1 LGRLAGAEIRR
12 FWRQDLTGLCLLI
25 LLGIVLRS
33 VLFQNIRGAVVVSL
47 LVEPLTVPIM
57 LVLRRAF
64 REVRLDHGLALRPV
78 AVNVSLC
85 IAAAIAQTAWAKII
99 TNLSGWFV
107 PTWGIVQTWV
117 VPSGYYSIVFAS
129 WALAHFW
136 IAAEIAARNEQQLA
150 VAAKA
155 EALRAELNHLRQ
167 QLDPHFLFNA
177 LNGIAAEIP
186 EHPETAVGMVREL
199 ADYLRYSLDHRDLSM
214 APFSAEMEAV
224 RSYLEVQKARFGP
237 ELRFRL
243 SADDAARK
251 QLTPSFLLHPLI
263 ENAVKHGLRA
273 GVMPLDIAIAAVSDG
288 ASLRISVT
296 STGMLRTDWATAG
309 DPGVGLSVLRRRLA
323 LHYPDRHEF
332 DMRQTGDKVTAEL
345 KLRGEPCS
353 A

>member
-1 LGRLAGAEIRR
+1 M
-12 FWRQDLTGLCLLI
+12 TGLCLLV
-25 LLGIVLRS
+25 LLGILLRAA
-33 VLFQNIRGAVVVSL
+33 LFQDVRGAVVVSL

-78 AVNVSLC
+78 AVNASLC
-85 IAAAIAQTAWAKII
+85 IAAALAQTAWAKLI
-99 TNLSGWFV
+99 TYLSGWFV

-136 IAAEIAARNEQQLA
+136 IAAELAARNEQQRA
-150 VAAKA
+150 VAAEA

-186 EHPETAVGMVREL
+186 EHPETATGMVHEL
-199 ADYLRYSLDHRDLSM
+199 ADYLRYSLDHRDLSV
-214 APFSAEMEAV
+214 APFAAEIDAV

-237 ELRFRL
+237 EMHFRL
-243 SADDAARK
+243 SADAAARE
-251 QLTPSFLLHPLI
+251 QLTPSFLLHPLV

-273 GVMPLDIAIAAVSDG
+273 GIMPLDIAIAAVADG
-288 ASLRISVT
+288 ASLRISVAG
-296 STGMLRTDWATAG
+296 TGTLRTDWKTAG
-309 DPGVGLSVLRRRLA
+309 NPGVGLSVLRRRLD
-323 LHYPDRHEF
+323 LHYPDRYEF
-332 DMRQTGDKVTAEL
+332 DMVQTGNKVTAEL